1 MGLLLAGAD
10 MTAVDN
16 VCVDIM
22 GFAIDDIRHLTPV
35 NDIEVVG
42 EKVEDV
48 RSDFKK
54 PLKAIMRVNPF
65 VIYLDDSAC
74 TMCTVSLYKALS
86 KLLGAS
92 ELKHELI
99 GKTCV
104 RSTLLLGRRNMKVTL
119 SASGTA
125 PQKRQ
130 AG

>member
-65 VIYLDDSAC
+65 VIYLDE
-74 TMCTVSLYKALS
+74 
-86 KLLGAS
+86 LGMHHVHSFPLQGPVQA
-92 ELKHELI
+92 
-99 GKTCV
+99 V
-104 RSTLLLGRRNMKVTL
+104 GRV
-119 SASGTA
+119 
-125 PQKRQ
+125 
-130 AG
+130 